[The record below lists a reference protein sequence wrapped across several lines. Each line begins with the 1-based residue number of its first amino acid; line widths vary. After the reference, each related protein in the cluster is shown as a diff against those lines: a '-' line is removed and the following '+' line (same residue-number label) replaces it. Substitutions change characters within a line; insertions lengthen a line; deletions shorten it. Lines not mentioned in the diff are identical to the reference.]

1 MNYLLWIRQNQF
13 ELVIAAYLILLYVSH
28 HTFTPNLFWF
38 RNLTTN
44 PIFRL
49 GFLALVIYYLY
60 NLYTG
65 NIKNNMRQARLAS
78 LLVIAYLL
86 TEYHGRTGLEFFEN
100 VDENGNFPFVFIK
113 KSGQNLFLT
122 YTEVPSKNISLSNPI
137 GNFNGQ
143 MWQIQTDGGQI
154 MLSPY
159 NMNKKS
165 DFTLNSS
172 LQLRNGDSTQTGSG
186 STQTDSGSTQTDSG
200 STQTDAGSN
209 LWTIEML
216 DQTAVDQDTQ
226 AKDDGDVSSLTGGEN
241 APCQD
246 KEVHYVKLKYTGS
259 GNQQNTYL
267 SANKDQGFQPTLS
280 TEDTDN
286 IWLVYKCQPAK
297 DKSLDVAVA
306 STNTIPTTSI
316 ATLSTDTPSAPLDT
330 PVTNTIPTTSI
341 DTPSQDVTSDK
352 KCLGIETFTNTKLNQ
367 NQFIFEHTLRNNDLN
382 AYLNNFKTDTP
393 IGKAYKKCAD
403 GICYNDNM

>member
-60 NLYTG
+60 NLYIG

-122 YTEVPSKNISLSNPI
+122 YTEEPSKNISLSNPI

-159 NMNKKS
+159 NMNEKS
-165 DFTLNSS
+165 SFTLNSS
-172 LQLRNGDSTQTGSG
+172 LQLSSGDSTQIGS
-186 STQTDSGSTQTDSG
+186 DSGSG
-200 STQTDAGSN
+200 AGSN

-226 AKDDGDVSSLTGGEN
+226 AKDDGEVSSLTGGEN

-259 GNQQNTYL
+259 GDQQNTYL

-297 DKSLDVAVA
+297 DKSLSIAVA
-306 STNTIPTTSI
+306 STAIATPTDTDTPSTDTNTPSTNTNTLSTNTIPTTS
-316 ATLSTDTPSAPLDT
+316 TDTPP
-330 PVTNTIPTTSI
+330 
-341 DTPSQDVTSDK
+341 QDMTSDK
-352 KCLGIETFTNTKLNQ
+352 KCLGIETFTNTKLNH
-367 NQFIFEHTLRNNDLN
+367 NQSIFDHILRNNDLN